1 MSVLVALHLK
11 ETNESLIVAGLNLGH
26 DFETCS
32 LPSRSPVSG
41 SRFCFIC
48 IGRCLPN
55 KTDTST
61 RNMCVDDTIIA
72 FPMPIQRAIG
82 PELAELVDCWA
93 VIQSELMLGYGG
105 RVIGAGQGGE
115 EKES

>member
-1 MSVLVALHLK
+1 
-11 ETNESLIVAGLNLGH
+11 
-26 DFETCS
+26 
-32 LPSRSPVSG
+32 
-41 SRFCFIC
+41 
-48 IGRCLPN
+48 
-55 KTDTST
+55 
-61 RNMCVDDTIIA
+61 MCVDDTIIA